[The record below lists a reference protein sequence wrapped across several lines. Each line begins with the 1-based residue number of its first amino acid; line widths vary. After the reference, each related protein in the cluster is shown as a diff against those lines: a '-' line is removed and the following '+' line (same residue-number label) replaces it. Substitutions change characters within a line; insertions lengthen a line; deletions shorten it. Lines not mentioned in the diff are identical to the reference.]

1 MRNPRALVRGAIG
14 LELLA
19 ERFTSPVALADPG
32 DGRLF
37 VVDQIGRIYAI
48 HPDRPQ
54 QRAVFL
60 DVTER
65 LVRLNP
71 GYDERGLL
79 GLAFHPRFEHNGRFF
94 VFYSAPPRAGAP
106 PGWNCTSRLAEYR
119 VSGDPDRAD
128 AASERLLMA
137 IDKPQPNH
145 NGGHICFGPDGYLYI
160 SLGDGGGANDRGAGH
175 NPAIGNGQDTHTPLG
190 KILRID
196 VDREEG
202 ERAYGIPPDNPFVR
216 GGGLPEIF
224 AYGLRNPYHIAFDA
238 GGDRALFTGDVGQN
252 RWEEVDIVVRGGNY
266 GWNIREG
273 MHCFNPH
280 DGARCY
286 LGSAGEELI
295 DPILEYP
302 NLSNR
307 MGGIGSA
314 VIGGYVY
321 RGSAIPFLRG
331 RYVFGDYTGSRRAGA
346 GRIFVGIPPAREGGR
361 WTMDALEVDGRV
373 DLGEYVLAFGE
384 DADRELY
391 LLSSEGG
398 GPSDSGGRVYRIV
411 PRGGRGS
418 PP

>member
-1 MRNPRALVRGAIG
+1 MQNPRALARGAIA
-14 LELLA
+14 LEPLA
-19 ERFTSPVALADPG
+19 EGFVSPVALADPG

-37 VVDQIGRIYAI
+37 IVDQTGKVFVID
-48 HPDRPQ
+48 PDRPQ
-54 QRAVFL
+54 NRELFL
-60 DVTER
+60 DITDRV
-65 LVRLNP
+65 VRLNP
-71 GYDERGLL
+71 RYDERGLL
-79 GLAFHPRFEHNGRFF
+79 GLAFHPRFDRNGRFF
-94 VFYSAPPRAGAP
+94 VFYTAPLRAGAP

-119 VSGDPDRAD
+119 ISDDPDRAD
-128 AASERLLMA
+128 PASERILMA
-137 IDKPQPNH
+137 IDKPQANH

-160 SLGDGGGANDRGAGH
+160 PLGDGGGANDRGAGH
-175 NPAIGNGQDTHTPLG
+175 NPEIGNGQDTRTPLG

-202 ERAYGIPPDNPFVR
+202 GRAYGIPPDNPFVQ

-238 GGDRALFTGDVGQN
+238 GGDHALFAGDVGQN
-252 RWEEVDIVVRGGNY
+252 RWEEVDIIVRGGNY
-266 GWNIREG
+266 GWNLREG
-273 MHCFNPH
+273 MHCFNPR

-286 LGSAGEELI
+286 LGDAGEGLI

-302 NLSNR
+302 NLSNGI
-307 MGGIGSA
+307 GGIGSA

-331 RYVFGDYTGSRRAGA
+331 LYVFGDYTASRAGGA

-361 WTMDALEVDGRV
+361 WTMDALEVGGRAA
-373 DLGEYVLAFGE
+373 LGEYVLAFGQ

-398 GPSDSGGRVYRIV
+398 SPSGGGGRVYRLV
-411 PRGGRGS
+411 PPEGRA
-418 PP
+418 PPS